1 MRGKRLKYFSN
12 KNIPHE
18 HCPHFSPRHFYFCP
32 LALGVATA
40 LAKNIVDTAVSAGDF
55 NTLVAAVSEAG
66 LVDTLKG
73 PGPFTVLAPSDEA
86 FAKIPA
92 RTVENLSKPENKDQ
106 LISIL
111 TYHVVPGRVLASEVG
126 KTASLTAVQGGT
138 LRVTMTEDRE
148 TMTEGVH
155 INDATVLVADIEAS
169 NGVIHVIDNVV
180 LRN

>member
-40 LAKNIVDTAVSAGDF
+40 LAKDIIDTAVSAGDF

-66 LVDTLKG
+66 LV
-73 PGPFTVLAPSDEA
+73 
-86 FAKIPA
+86 
-92 RTVENLSKPENKDQ
+92 
-106 LISIL
+106 
-111 TYHVVPGRVLASEVG
+111 
-126 KTASLTAVQGGT
+126 
-138 LRVTMTEDRE
+138 
-148 TMTEGVH
+148 
-155 INDATVLVADIEAS
+155 ADIEAS